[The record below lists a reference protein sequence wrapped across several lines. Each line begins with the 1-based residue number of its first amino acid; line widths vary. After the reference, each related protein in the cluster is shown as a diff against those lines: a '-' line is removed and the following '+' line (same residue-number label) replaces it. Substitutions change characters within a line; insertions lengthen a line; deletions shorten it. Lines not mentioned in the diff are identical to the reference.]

1 MCILDLPKKL
11 EDSRAGKVKVG
22 NFRGRKHVAGAGVV
36 EKPE

>member
-22 NFRGRKHVAGAGVV
+22 NILGRKHVAGAGGV
-36 EKPE
+36 EESE